1 MSAGH
6 PALAAGSSSIAR
18 RATWPVLPGL
28 AGIGY
33 FSKGVVMV
41 GSLRPAPT
49 LQAGGITA
57 VGPAVLVG
65 GGYDTDGRLTSTVDI
80 FSFA

>member
-1 MSAGH
+1 
-6 PALAAGSSSIAR
+6 
-18 RATWPVLPGL
+18 
-28 AGIGY
+28 
-33 FSKGVVMV
+33 MV